1 VKIASIGGS
10 LPEPGT
16 FGYRRTREFQFKI
29 KIDCN
34 SKPAA
39 CVICLTEQRPN
50 RMKKSNL
57 SWFVLAMIA
66 CSAPLVLAQ
75 NLATGQTGNIQEIV
89 ASQQKL
95 KYEGG
100 GKQFEV
106 VGHDDEITITGECSM
121 LEIVGHDNKI
131 VLDAVGQIQAAG
143 HNNLVTYRR
152 GLNGANPKVETMGSG
167 NKVVAA
173 AQ

>member
-1 VKIASIGGS
+1 
-10 LPEPGT
+10 
-16 FGYRRTREFQFKI
+16 
-29 KIDCN
+29 
-34 SKPAA
+34 
-39 CVICLTEQRPN
+39 
-50 RMKKSNL
+50 MKKSNV
-57 SWFVLAMIA
+57 SWFVLVMIA

-75 NLATGQTGNIQEIV
+75 HLATGQNGNIQEIV

-100 GKQFEV
+100 SKQFEI

-121 LEIVGHDNKI
+121 VQIVGHDNKI
-131 VLDAVGQIQAAG
+131 VLDGVGQIQATG
-143 HNNLVTYRR
+143 NNNLVTYRR

-173 AQ
+173 TQ

>member
-1 VKIASIGGS
+1 VCLAIAESENFDSSIKFDCDFR
-10 LPEPGT
+10 PG
-16 FGYRRTREFQFKI
+16 
-29 KIDCN
+29 C
-34 SKPAA
+34 

-66 CSAPLVLAQ
+66 CSAPLLLAQ
-75 NLATGQTGNIQEIV
+75 NLATGQTGNIQQIV

-121 LEIVGHDNKI
+121 LQIVGHDNKI
-131 VLDAVGQIQAAG
+131 VLDAVGEIQATG
-143 HNNLVTYRR
+143 NNNLVTYRH
-152 GLNGANPKVETMGSG
+152 GLNGASPTVQSMGSG
-167 NKVVAA
+167 NKIVAA
-173 AQ
+173 TQ